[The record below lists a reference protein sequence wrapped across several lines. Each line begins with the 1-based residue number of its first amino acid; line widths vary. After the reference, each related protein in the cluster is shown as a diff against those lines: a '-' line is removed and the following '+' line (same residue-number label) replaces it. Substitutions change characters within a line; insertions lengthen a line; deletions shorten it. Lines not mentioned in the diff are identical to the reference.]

1 VLTQLKHGALVL
13 MVLKKELLLTM
24 LKVLVLPNGEPFF
37 KSPLMDAH
45 LLFPSKKMPGVLLD
59 MPVLFKNQV

>member
-24 LKVLVLPNGEPFF
+24 LKVLVLLNGELFF
-37 KSPLMDAH
+37 KSLLMDAQLH
-45 LLFPSKKMPGVLLD
+45 YQSKKMLGVLLD
-59 MPVLFKNQV
+59 MLVLFKNQV